1 MTAMSMLRTGFRGR
15 LTPHEGPRARRH
27 SHETSTEGGGHGHR
41 ACRLPI
47 APLPTLSWKQSAAP
61 AIEIDAAAHA
71 WHAGH
76 VNDVL
81 PLAAKGAPAGLVVAS
96 DTGGAWLVS
105 TSGSAV
111 ALSDDWDAPDLRC
124 LSLGPGGDR
133 HVYAGGGRSND
144 MRAPRLVSW
153 GPGRL
158 DLFAV
163 GAGGAVW
170 HRWGTFGAW
179 EGWESLGGEV
189 VGTPAVVTWGP
200 DRLDLFAVGT
210 DGRLFHKAWDGAS
223 WRPNGTGWRPLGGDV
238 IGSPTAVSW
247 APGRLDVFA
256 PHPGGGIRHINGDG
270 ESWASWENLGGDV
283 RWSPTA
289 VSWGPERLDV
299 FVVGTDRRLFHKA
312 WDGSDWLPGPTVWRP
327 LGGSVAGTPAAVAW
341 SSGRLDVVAVHP
353 NRSPRHLYGDGTN
366 FSDWESL
373 GGGIV
378 ATPAVVARAPER
390 LDIVAVGLEGAVYH
404 KAWDG
409 AGWKPSTDGWA
420 PLKGIVQG
428 DPCAAAS
435 APDRLEVVVVG
446 GDGALYE
453 RSWQPAGWKPPDAWR
468 PLGRHVVGAL
478 HETDRTAPAPLLK
491 WKERQIPVE
500 AGLVLDIAVAG
511 GAIVLATQ
519 NGVWTS
525 VIPPTTV
532 PDAYA
537 WKRAEGLPAGSY
549 SGVVAGPGGSIIAAA
564 EGSNPMTGLYGL
576 FRGEFS
582 LGTLF
587 MTRASISGIDAKKM
601 ERTVVAVCDRTPSV
615 LYAACGGA
623 GDRLLAV
630 LRSADGGYSWTA
642 CGLSVD
648 GDPKGS
654 TLPDLAGNQSRYNN
668 AIDVSPVD
676 ERVVALGWRNGPW
689 ISTNRGQTW
698 LPKGMGWSGDSW
710 QFTSPHLHSDVHA
723 VSFDRTDP
731 IGRRLYV
738 ATDGGV
744 AFTPDLGE
752 TFTSAGNEQL
762 ATLQFQSF
770 PARAYVGS
778 LAASGGAANVVAGG
792 LQDNGDVVGAIAA
805 GTPWQQFAGGD
816 GMLVSWL
823 GTGQILYQT
832 NGAVALRSGSWTGT
846 TISGGGVVPINVTK
860 SGGPA
865 DLGGLGPPA
874 GDVTLATIVETG
886 RHERRR

>member
-1 MTAMSMLRTGFRGR
+1 M
-15 LTPHEGPRARRH
+15 
-27 SHETSTEGGGHGHR
+27 
-41 ACRLPI
+41 
-47 APLPTLSWKQSAAP
+47 
-61 AIEIDAAAHA
+61 
-71 WHAGH
+71 
-76 VNDVL
+76 
-81 PLAAKGAPAGLVVAS
+81 
-96 DTGGAWLVS
+96 
-105 TSGSAV
+105 
-111 ALSDDWDAPDLRC
+111 
-124 LSLGPGGDR
+124 
-133 HVYAGGGRSND
+133 
-144 MRAPRLVSW
+144 
-153 GPGRL
+153 
-158 DLFAV
+158 
-163 GAGGAVW
+163 
-170 HRWGTFGAW
+170 
-179 EGWESLGGEV
+179 
-189 VGTPAVVTWGP
+189 
-200 DRLDLFAVGT
+200 
-210 DGRLFHKAWDGAS
+210 
-223 WRPNGTGWRPLGGDV
+223 
-238 IGSPTAVSW
+238 
-247 APGRLDVFA
+247 
-256 PHPGGGIRHINGDG
+256 
-270 ESWASWENLGGDV
+270 
-283 RWSPTA
+283 
-289 VSWGPERLDV
+289 
-299 FVVGTDRRLFHKA
+299 
-312 WDGSDWLPGPTVWRP
+312 
-327 LGGSVAGTPAAVAW
+327 
-341 SSGRLDVVAVHP
+341 
-353 NRSPRHLYGDGTN
+353 
-366 FSDWESL
+366 
-373 GGGIV
+373 
-378 ATPAVVARAPER
+378 
-390 LDIVAVGLEGAVYH
+390 
-404 KAWDG
+404 
-409 AGWKPSTDGWA
+409 
-420 PLKGIVQG
+420 
-428 DPCAAAS
+428 
-435 APDRLEVVVVG
+435 
-446 GDGALYE
+446 
-453 RSWQPAGWKPPDAWR
+453 
-468 PLGRHVVGAL
+468 
-478 HETDRTAPAPLLK
+478 
-491 WKERQIPVE
+491 
-500 AGLVLDIAVAG
+500 
-511 GAIVLATQ
+511 
-519 NGVWTS
+519 
-525 VIPPTTV
+525 

-710 QFTSPHLHSDVHA
+710 RFTSPHLHSDVHA

-832 NGAVALRSGSWTGT
+832 NRAVALRSGSWTGT

-874 GDVTLATIVETG
+874 GDVTLATIAKPVVTNAAGERMYAVAATGADVYGLFADAKGAAIHWEYLASAPTRFGETIRAVGSRDGKTILIGTSLG
-886 RHERRR
+886 RIFGRDADTGFMLEHEIVARPAAAGSIPGSF